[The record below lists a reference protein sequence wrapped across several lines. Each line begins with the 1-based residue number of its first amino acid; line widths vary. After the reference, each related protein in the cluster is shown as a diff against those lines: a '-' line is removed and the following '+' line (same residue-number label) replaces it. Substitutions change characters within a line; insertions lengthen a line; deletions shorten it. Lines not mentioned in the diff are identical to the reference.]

1 MDQEPEPQ
9 YGWTSNGSTL
19 PMEIQYERGMQWYRF
34 HPSSPWR
41 PLDDDVFALYG
52 WLRTET
58 QESRIDRL
66 EWKVRQLELELQ
78 RREDYENEMQ
88 ERN

>member
-9 YGWTSNGSTL
+9 YQWSMDELTAGFEVKL
-19 PMEIQYERGMQWYRF
+19 ERGMQWYRL
-34 HPSSPWR
+34 HSLSPWW
-41 PLDDDVFALYG
+41 PLSDEILESYG
-52 WLRTET
+52 CRRTET
-58 QESRIDRL
+58 QESRIARL
-66 EWKVRQLELELQ
+66 EWRVRQLELELQ